1 MIAKILVLL
10 IISILSVLFWYA
22 SVQYDYPELP
32 LLSNT
37 FMTFAIIYF
46 VFKIIL
52 ESIVAKNIPDDKSR
66 YLFGKAIS
74 IIYLVVL
81 SLAIV
86 TIWIPNPEALFVAYG
101 LVAAGIA
108 IAISDFFKNIAGGI
122 IIFFTR
128 PFSVGDRIEINNE
141 FGDVI
146 DIDIMYTTLM
156 EIREWVDGDQATG
169 RLTMIPNGL
178 TLSAIVNNYTKD
190 NEFIWDEIKV
200 PVTYESD
207 WRAASKIMLDVINRE
222 TKETIEKSTKEY
234 AHLKSK
240 YYMSKRSTEPAIFM
254 KITDNWIDLSARYL
268 TPARERRAVANKLHN
283 LILNKIEKSKKITV
297 ASATYEIVGFP
308 EIKVKK

>member
-1 MIAKILVLL
+1 MITKILILL
-10 IISILSVLFWYA
+10 IISVLSALFFYA
-22 SVQYDYPELP
+22 STQYDYPELP

-37 FMTFAIIYF
+37 FITFALIYF

-52 ESIVAKNIPDDKSR
+52 ESIVARNIWDDKSR

-81 SLAIV
+81 SLAII

-101 LVAAGIA
+101 LLAAGIA

-122 IIFFTR
+122 IIFFIR

-178 TLSAIVNNYTKD
+178 ALSAIVNNYTKD

-207 WRAASKIMLDVINRE
+207 WRAASKIMLDTINKE
-222 TKETIEKSTKEY
+222 TKEIIQDSTKEY

-268 TPARERRAVANKLHN
+268 TPARERRVLNNRLHN
-283 LILNKIEKSKKITV
+283 IILEKIEKSRKIKV

-308 EIKVKK
+308 EIKLRK